1 MKNTINLGTK
11 NFDESLA
18 IINFGNCHVC
28 SENHC
33 SLLHTQGLKRMTSI
47 TFIQLISI
55 TIKHEENML
64 RCMQK
69 HISLHKISQYEV
81 S

>member
-18 IINFGNCHVC
+18 IIHFGKHHVC

-33 SLLHTQGLKRMTSI
+33 SMLHTQGLK
-47 TFIQLISI
+47 
-55 TIKHEENML
+55 
-64 RCMQK
+64 
-69 HISLHKISQYEV
+69 
-81 S
+81 